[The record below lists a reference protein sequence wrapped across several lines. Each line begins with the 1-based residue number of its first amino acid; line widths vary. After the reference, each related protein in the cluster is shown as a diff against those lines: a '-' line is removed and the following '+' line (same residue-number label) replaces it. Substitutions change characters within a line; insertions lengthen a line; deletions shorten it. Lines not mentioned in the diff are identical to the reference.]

1 MPEER
6 LYFVT
11 DEYLLPYLAFV
22 KQNKTAFKA
31 MRLRPDLFNVENSY
45 CEMFDTIFS
54 PILSRFRVPEEEHAY
69 RMEFYA
75 KGLSAVVMRWVIS
88 DCKDPAEKI
97 AEIIKACAFMPPRG
111 AENSKQ

>member
-1 MPEER
+1 MKIFTNCSR
-6 LYFVT
+6 
-11 DEYLLPYLAFV
+11 
-22 KQNKTAFKA
+22 KA
-31 MRLRPDLFNVENSY
+31 SIRSIGV
-45 CEMFDTIFS
+45 FS